1 MTSFICCPCGGLRGF
16 PPFAIFPVALSNG
29 RRRAPPAPEIDFRLR
44 PFSGSPGRRR
54 RSRDGGRT
62 HARGDADGGG
72 QVADLSAAGG
82 GADRLRR
89 RGVAVDRA
97 DARPAAR
104 RAPGGASRRVA
115 AQGSE
120 ERRGGKS
127 CGSYCRLWRAP
138 FPLKKKYIRS

>member
-1 MTSFICCPCGGLRGF
+1 MLRRPPRSTRTDTLFPYTTLFRSF
-16 PPFAIFPVALSNG
+16 PPFAIFPIALSNV
-29 RRRAPPAPEIDFRLR
+29 RRRAPPSPEIDFRLR

-82 GADRLRR
+82 GTHRLRR

-97 DARPAAR
+97 DARPVAR
-104 RAPGGASRRVA
+104 RA
-115 AQGSE
+115 
-120 ERRGGKS
+120 
-127 CGSYCRLWRAP
+127 CGEIGRAHV
-138 FPLKKKYIRS
+138 